1 MKVNPSIHFNEF
13 CEHESTISDIS
24 GFKTVERNHPEFG
37 LWKEQ
42 TIDLGHIR
50 VFHHQ
55 ANFKRQVNVRFDDG
69 TLDKYVHHCISLDG
83 EMGAHF
89 LNHNVTA
96 KLSHQSYH
104 QVFVPE
110 EEYVLGMVE
119 KFTNVHIEVERTH
132 YAALLS
138 DTEEWS
144 ANLRK
149 KLFES
154 QLYYP
159 GEFKLSQSMMRV
171 IHEIF
176 NSPLTGY
183 LKRVLIEAKVHEL
196 IALQL
201 NGSEISRKETSRNEK
216 DLFVEIKNYL
226 DRTYLNEHSLKSI
239 ARQFGLNEFTLKKGF
254 KTNYNTT
261 VFDYLLTK
269 RLEHAHELLLHTTQS
284 IREISLISGYKYS
297 NHFSTAFKKRFGI
310 SPFALRA

>member
-1 MKVNPSIHFNEF
+1 MKANPSIHFNEF
-13 CEHESTISDIS
+13 NQYENLIFEQD
-24 GFKTVERNHPEFG
+24 GFRTVERDHPDFG
-37 LWKEQ
+37 IWREQ

-55 ANFKRQVNVRFDDG
+55 ADLKRSVNVQFDDG
-69 TLDKYVHHCISLDG
+69 TLDQYVHHCISLDG

-89 LNHNVTA
+89 INHNLTA
-96 KLSHQSYH
+96 KLSPQSYH

-110 EEYVLGMVE
+110 EEYVLGMAD
-119 KFTNVHIEVERTH
+119 KFINVHIEVDRNH
-132 YAALLS
+132 YAELLTDS
-138 DTEEWS
+138 EAWS

-149 KLFES
+149 KLFDS
-154 QLYYP
+154 QVYYP
-159 GEFKLSQSMMRV
+159 GEFKLSQSMIRV

-201 NGSEISRKETSRNEK
+201 NESELLCKEVCKNESN
-216 DLFVEIKNYL
+216 LFVEIKRYL
-226 DRTYLNEHSLKSI
+226 DRTYLNDHSLKSI

-254 KTNYNTT
+254 KANYHTT

-269 RLEHAHELLLHTTQS
+269 RLEHAHHLLLNTSNSVQ
-284 IREISLISGYKYS
+284 EISSITGYKFS
-297 NHFSTAFKKRFGI
+297 NHFSTAFKKRYGV
-310 SPFALRA
+310 SPAAIRG